1 MNVNNFVSKYTDK
14 DNSEQ
19 DRESNT
25 ATFCVR
31 FCCCFFLIFSKRCE
45 QKVDTVILAVYG
57 VSFYLLPT

>member
-31 FCCCFFLIFSKRCE
+31 FCCCFF
-45 QKVDTVILAVYG
+45 
-57 VSFYLLPT
+57 